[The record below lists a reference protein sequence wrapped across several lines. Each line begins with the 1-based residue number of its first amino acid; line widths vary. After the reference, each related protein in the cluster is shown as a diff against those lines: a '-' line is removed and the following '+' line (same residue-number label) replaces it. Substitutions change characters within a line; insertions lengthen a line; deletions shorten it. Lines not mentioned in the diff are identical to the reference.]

1 MKPIIAPLN
10 RIRHTAGIALLLALA
25 ALFAACGQDATATP
39 APTPT
44 AAPTA
49 TMPPATAAPT
59 AAPVPTATPRPIP
72 PTPTPVPAPTPTLIP
87 APTATPT
94 PMPTVTPAPLAP
106 VPDASEAW
114 FALDRVLQIAIEID
128 GADWD
133 TLRQQTRTFEDLMAE
148 IERYNLSRPF
158 ASIYDWF
165 SADVTVDGAT
175 YREVGVRKKGFLGSQ
190 SETKPSL
197 KLRFDKYVDDQSLGG
212 VIERMTLNNSNQD
225 PSLINTCLAYKI
237 FADAGL
243 PSSRCNFAT
252 VSVNGENLGLYIHVE
267 EIKAPF
273 LARHFAS
280 ADGNLYEGT
289 ISDFT
294 PDYRGTI
301 EKKTNEDA
309 DDWSDIDAVLAALQD
324 ESPAGLQAL
333 SEIVD
338 LDRFLSYWA
347 TEVLVGHWDGYS
359 GNRNNYHFYREPD
372 GRFVFIPWGV
382 DDVFHLKDDPN
393 IFDNISNPPPSAL
406 ALASI
411 PNRLYNIPEWR
422 TKYAVRL
429 KQLLDEVWNETEL
442 LAYVDQLTA
451 VVAANALPENRAEA
465 AKDAERVRKFILQ
478 RRGVILADLTP
489 EPPDWPE
496 PDVAA
501 VLELE
506 PFELRFEAAW
516 GTLESAN
523 PLAEG
528 TVYDQNEAGEWVVD
542 DGQTGAT
549 AGPADAE
556 TEADIGAENLA
567 MVTVMGMY
575 TGGAIQGIT
584 VWLPMEW
591 LTAGANLTI
600 GVDDDVGGVVWTI
613 PPGGSEPGGF
623 IPVTAGGIEL
633 TTGGA
638 APGAAI
644 AGRIHAAGFGDAGF
658 DGGGGP
664 GGGEVPADASL
675 FAQLFI
681 AEYGAFELHFDT
693 AWGSSETGGAPGP
706 VTYVSVVGVGGGIPP
721 DIAAVAGPAIP
732 AQRLIL
738 PTATDP
744 AAITFFAVGADGSSG
759 GITAVLPRALLADDA
774 TLVIGQDE
782 IGGVMWSIPAGA
794 ATPDQVLPL
803 SGGRLELAAAGA
815 WPGAMLSGRFYGA
828 IGGADLP
835 DTAAAPPSG
844 PGLVINE
851 IAASGDPLDWFEL
864 YNSTDSIIPLSGFM
878 LADDLD
884 DPAKRV
890 AFPPNAVIAPGEYL
904 IIELDSDAW
913 PGFAL
918 GQDEELGIW
927 TLEGIPLAQVDWSEG
942 DAGGDNSYARIP
954 DGSGD
959 FQTTGRPTPGA
970 ANQP

>member
-1 MKPIIAPLN
+1 
-10 RIRHTAGIALLLALA
+10 
-25 ALFAACGQDATATP
+25 
-39 APTPT
+39 
-44 AAPTA
+44 
-49 TMPPATAAPT
+49 
-59 AAPVPTATPRPIP
+59 
-72 PTPTPVPAPTPTLIP
+72 
-87 APTATPT
+87 
-94 PMPTVTPAPLAP
+94 
-106 VPDASEAW
+106 
-114 FALDRVLQIAIEID
+114 
-128 GADWD
+128 
-133 TLRQQTRTFEDLMAE
+133 
-148 IERYNLSRPF
+148 
-158 ASIYDWF
+158 
-165 SADVTVDGAT
+165 
-175 YREVGVRKKGFLGSQ
+175 
-190 SETKPSL
+190 
-197 KLRFDKYVDDQSLGG
+197 
-212 VIERMTLNNSNQD
+212 MTLNNSNQD

-243 PSSRCNFAT
+243 PSSRCNFAV
-252 VSVNGENLGLYIHVE
+252 VSVNGKELGLYIHVE

-273 LARHFAS
+273 LARHFDS

-309 DDWSDIDAVLAALQD
+309 DDWADVDAVMAALQD

-333 SEIVD
+333 SERVD

-347 TEVLVGHWDGYS
+347 TEVLVGHWDGYA
-359 GNRNNYHFYREPD
+359 GNRNNYHFYREP
-372 GRFVFIPWGV
+372 GGKFVFIPWGV

-406 ALASI
+406 ALSSI

-429 KQLLDEVWNETEL
+429 KQLLDEVWDEAEL

-465 AKDAERVRKFILQ
+465 AKESERVRKFILK
-478 RRGVILADLTP
+478 RRGEILADLTP

-501 VLELE
+501 DLDLE
-506 PFELRFEAAW
+506 PFELRFEAEW
-516 GTLESAN
+516 GTLDSAN

-567 MVTVMGMY
+567 LVTVMGQY
-575 TGGAIQGIT
+575 PDGTIQGIT
-584 VWLPMEW
+584 MWLPVEF

-600 GVDDDVGGVVWTI
+600 GVDEDVGGVVWAI

-633 TTGGA
+633 TAGNA
-638 APGAAI
+638 APGATI
-644 AGRIHAAGFGDAGF
+644 SGRIHAAGFGGAPLPSGGTA
-658 DGGGGP
+658 GGGD
-664 GGGEVPADASL
+664 VPADASL
-675 FAQLFI
+675 FAQLFFT
-681 AEYGAFELHFDT
+681 EYGAFELHFDT
-693 AWGSSETGGAPGP
+693 SWGSSETGGVPGP
-706 VTYVSVVGVGGGIPP
+706 VSYVSVVGVGGGIPP

-738 PTATDP
+738 PSAAEP
-744 AAITFFAVGADGSSG
+744 AAITFFAVGPDGSSG
-759 GITAVLPRALLADDA
+759 GITAVLPRALLADGA
-774 TLVIGQDE
+774 SLVIGRDE

-794 ATPDQVLPL
+794 AAPDQVLPL
-803 SGGRLELAAAGA
+803 TGGRLELTAAGTG
-815 WPGAMLSGRFYGA
+815 PGAMIAGRFYGA
-828 IGGADLP
+828 IGGADVP

-864 YNSTDSIIPLSGFM
+864 YNSTDSIIPLSGFV

-890 AFPPNAVIAPGEYL
+890 AFPPNTVIAPGEYL
-904 IIELDSDAW
+904 LVELDKDAW

-927 TLEGIPLAQVDWSEG
+927 TVDGIPLAQVDWSEG
-942 DAGGDNSYARIP
+942 DAGGDNSYARLP

-959 FQTTGRPTPGA
+959 FQTTSSPTPGA